1 MLTKLWGNCRLCF
14 IQTRAAELADQPV
27 NASGLHRLRSFSNA
41 HYQSTKSTDQG
52 CR

>member
-1 MLTKLWGNCRLCF
+1 MLMNLWGNCRRCF
-14 IQTRAAELADQPV
+14 IQRRAAELADQLV

-41 HYQSTKSTDQG
+41 HYQSTKPTDQG